1 MSSQYRVAFLTGS
14 QKLEMGYL
22 PIPEVR
28 PNEVLVRIR
37 QANVCPTDMKKY
49 YNLDDRSAIDLHE
62 HGPVIL
68 GHEAS
73 GVIETMGSKV
83 TGFKPGDRVA
93 IDPMLPCGTCDFCL
107 MGDFPLCKNLRALGV
122 SAGSITDSQDLLKE
136 GIGGVFAD
144 YVKVPAE
151 NLYHLPDGLSFQ
163 AGAMMEPLADVLHSL
178 EVGNPHPGET
188 AVVFGLGAMGLMHIQ
203 VMHSLG
209 VEKIIGIDPIDTRR
223 DKGEQFG
230 ASLTINPDKEDPIT
244 ILKDITHGLGTE
256 IIFVCAGGGSQ
267 TKCASQALKSIRKKG
282 RILLYASALKPA
294 EIIVDINQIHYS
306 MIKFTGTVG
315 FFPNHAR
322 LALEYLRDGLVDINA
337 IRTPSMQLEK
347 LEEAFN
353 LNKRSDVLK
362 VGVVISHD

>member
-1 MSSQYRVAFLTGS
+1 
-14 QKLEMGYL
+14 
-22 PIPEVR
+22 
-28 PNEVLVRIR
+28 
-37 QANVCPTDMKKY
+37 
-49 YNLDDRSAIDLHE
+49 
-62 HGPVIL
+62 
-68 GHEAS
+68 
-73 GVIETMGSKV
+73 
-83 TGFKPGDRVA
+83 
-93 IDPMLPCGTCDFCL
+93 
-107 MGDFPLCKNLRALGV
+107 LC
-122 SAGSITDSQDLLKE
+122 
-136 GIGGVFAD
+136 
-144 YVKVPAE
+144 
-151 NLYHLPDGLSFQ
+151 
-163 AGAMMEPLADVLHSL
+163 
-178 EVGNPHPGET
+178 
-188 AVVFGLGAMGLMHIQ
+188 
-203 VMHSLG
+203 